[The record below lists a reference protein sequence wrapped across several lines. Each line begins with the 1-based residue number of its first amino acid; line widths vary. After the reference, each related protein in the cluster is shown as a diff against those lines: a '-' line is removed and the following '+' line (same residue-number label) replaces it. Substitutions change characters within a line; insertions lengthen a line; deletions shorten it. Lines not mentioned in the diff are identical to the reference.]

1 MTFSCCRIISTRAIE
16 RGSRIKRNDLRIW
29 VSGDLVALFSFRSP
43 ITAPGPLLENE
54 KRLFAMGNNAVP
66 YTTLRVS
73 RFVRCALV
81 VVLRAVLRKCLEVAD
96 PERRRK
102 SGWKQG
108 AGCKTFRNGWK
119 GAKGLLMR
127 LKVFETILPKNN
139 FFVPSE
145 TDKLLSLCT
154 KPEKV
159 RSSHIFAFKV
169 FLRGHLGRRG
179 G

>member
-1 MTFSCCRIISTRAIE
+1 MKRERRKRGSNLYHPRFHIGKMTFSCCRIISTRAIE

-108 AGCKTFRNGWK
+108 AGVR
-119 GAKGLLMR
+119 LLEMVGR
-127 LKVFETILPKNN
+127 
-139 FFVPSE
+139 
-145 TDKLLSLCT
+145 
-154 KPEKV
+154 V
-159 RSSHIFAFKV
+159 RRV
-169 FLRGHLGRRG
+169 Y
-179 G
+179 